1 LCAQFPDGVG
11 DHLPGELFPVDPVRS
26 VPEGGPDLLDPS
38 RSSLGKHVDR
48 PSRLVEQ
55 RPPLATIGN
64 LQCPSVPPPAAA
76 DGGAMSRN
84 LLSTN
89 GIGNFTRG
97 WRFCTLDPMKRSL
110 LIAEDEEV
118 TLALLRDVFGRSDLL
133 VHEARTGEQAL
144 QHIDQHP
151 VDVILTDL
159 KMPGKDGLSVL
170 AHARK
175 VRPGAE
181 VILMTGHAT
190 VESAVRA
197 MKLGAFHYITKP
209 FDVDEVSQ
217 LVDRALELTSMRRE
231 NVSLRSLARGRG
243 SLENFI
249 GVSDATKEVLSLVRK
264 VADTDSTVLITGES
278 GTGKELIARALHYL
292 SPRADRMLVPINC
305 SAIPAELLESELFGH
320 VKGAFTGAHATR
332 AGKFETAHNG
342 TIFLDEIAEMSHALQ
357 AKLLRVLQEKS
368 VTPVGGNRA
377 IQVDARV
384 ITATNKDLEEEIS
397 EGRFRSDLYFRL
409 NVIPIR
415 IPPLRDRRDDIP
427 LLIEHF
433 VGKYNREKGRA
444 LEGVRPESLEILR
457 RYTWPGNVR
466 ELENLVERI
475 VVLKGS
481 GWLEPSDI
489 PEKIRRA
496 ERFLENAHPV
506 LGETGLDIRSAT
518 EDFEN
523 ALIRQALHLS
533 GGNKN
538 RAATLL
544 GLKRTT
550 FVEMLKR
557 KSLDAGEA
565 PGPVS

>member
-1 LCAQFPDGVG
+1 
-11 DHLPGELFPVDPVRS
+11 
-26 VPEGGPDLLDPS
+26 
-38 RSSLGKHVDR
+38 
-48 PSRLVEQ
+48 
-55 RPPLATIGN
+55 
-64 LQCPSVPPPAAA
+64 
-76 DGGAMSRN
+76 
-84 LLSTN
+84 
-89 GIGNFTRG
+89 
-97 WRFCTLDPMKRSL
+97 MKKSL
-110 LIAEDEEV
+110 LIAEDEEI
-118 TLALLRDVFGRSDLL
+118 TLALLRNVFGRSDLQ
-133 VHEARTGEQAL
+133 VHEARTGEEAF
-144 QHIDQHP
+144 QHIDHHP

-209 FDVDEVSQ
+209 FDIDEVTQ
-217 LVDRALELTSMRRE
+217 LVARALELASVRRE
-231 NVSLRSLARGRG
+231 NASLRSLARGRG
-243 SLENFI
+243 GLDNFI

-292 SPRADRMLVPINC
+292 SPRSDRMLVPINC

-320 VKGAFTGAHATR
+320 VKGAFTGAHASR
-332 AGKFETAHNG
+332 AGKFEAAHNG
-342 TIFLDEIAEMSHALQ
+342 TIFLDEIAEMSPPLQ

-384 ITATNKDLEEEIS
+384 ITATNRDLDEEIS

-427 LLIEHF
+427 LLVEHF

-444 LEGVRPESLEILR
+444 LEGVRPESIEILR
-457 RYTWPGNVR
+457 RHTWPGNVR

-496 ERFLENAHPV
+496 ERFLENAIPV
-506 LGETGLDIRSAT
+506 LGENGLDIKSAT

-533 GGNKN
+533 SGNKN

>member
-1 LCAQFPDGVG
+1 MLFRSFPADA
-11 DHLPGELFPVDPVRS
+11 GE
-26 VPEGGPDLLDPS
+26 
-38 RSSLGKHVDR
+38 
-48 PSRLVEQ
+48 
-55 RPPLATIGN
+55 
-64 LQCPSVPPPAAA
+64 
-76 DGGAMSRN
+76 
-84 LLSTN
+84 
-89 GIGNFTRG
+89 
-97 WRFCTLDPMKRSL
+97 
-110 LIAEDEEV
+110 
-118 TLALLRDVFGRSDLL
+118 
-133 VHEARTGEQAL
+133 
-144 QHIDQHP
+144 
-151 VDVILTDL
+151 
-159 KMPGKDGLSVL
+159 
-170 AHARK
+170 
-175 VRPGAE
+175 
-181 VILMTGHAT
+181 
-190 VESAVRA
+190 
-197 MKLGAFHYITKP
+197 
-209 FDVDEVSQ
+209 
-217 LVDRALELTSMRRE
+217 LVDRALELASVRRE
-231 NVSLRSLARGRG
+231 NVNLRSLARERG
-243 SLENFI
+243 GLENFI

-292 SPRADRMLVPINC
+292 SPRAERMLVPINC

-320 VKGAFTGAHATR
+320 VKGAFTGAHAAR
-332 AGKFETAHNG
+332 AGKFEAAHNG
-342 TIFLDEIAEMSHALQ
+342 TIFLDEIAEMSPPLQ
-357 AKLLRVLQEKS
+357 AKLLRVLQERS

-377 IQVDARV
+377 IQVDVRV
-384 ITATNKDLEEEIS
+384 ITATNKDLDEEVS

-427 LLIEHF
+427 LLVEHF

-444 LEGVRPESLEILR
+444 LEGVRPESIEILR

-496 ERFLENAHPV
+496 ERFLENAIPV
-506 LGETGLDIRSAT
+506 LGKTGLDIKSAT

-557 KSLDAGEA
+557 KSLDAGET

>member
-1 LCAQFPDGVG
+1 
-11 DHLPGELFPVDPVRS
+11 
-26 VPEGGPDLLDPS
+26 
-38 RSSLGKHVDR
+38 
-48 PSRLVEQ
+48 
-55 RPPLATIGN
+55 
-64 LQCPSVPPPAAA
+64 
-76 DGGAMSRN
+76 
-84 LLSTN
+84 
-89 GIGNFTRG
+89 
-97 WRFCTLDPMKRSL
+97 MKKSL

-118 TLALLRDVFGRSDLL
+118 TLALLRDVFGRPDLL
-133 VHEARTGEQAL
+133 VHEARTGEEAL

-159 KMPGKDGLSVL
+159 KMPGTDGLSVL

-181 VILMTGHAT
+181 VILMTGHAS

-209 FDVDEVSQ
+209 FDIDEVTQ
-217 LVDRALELTSMRRE
+217 LVDRALELTSVRRE

-278 GTGKELIARALHYL
+278 GTGKELIARGLHYL
-292 SPRADRMLVPINC
+292 SPRSERMLVPINC

-342 TIFLDEIAEMSHALQ
+342 TIFLDEIAEMSAPLQ

-377 IQVDARV
+377 IQVNVRV
-384 ITATNKDLEEEIS
+384 ITATNKDLDEEVS

-427 LLIEHF
+427 ILVEHF
-433 VGKYNREKGRA
+433 VLKYNREKSRA

-496 ERFLENAHPV
+496 ERFLENALPV
-506 LGETGLDIRSAT
+506 LGDTGLDMKSAT

>member
-1 LCAQFPDGVG
+1 
-11 DHLPGELFPVDPVRS
+11 
-26 VPEGGPDLLDPS
+26 
-38 RSSLGKHVDR
+38 
-48 PSRLVEQ
+48 
-55 RPPLATIGN
+55 
-64 LQCPSVPPPAAA
+64 
-76 DGGAMSRN
+76 
-84 LLSTN
+84 
-89 GIGNFTRG
+89 
-97 WRFCTLDPMKRSL
+97 MKKSL

-118 TLALLRDVFGRSDLL
+118 TLALLRDVFGRPDLL
-133 VHEARTGEQAL
+133 VHEARTGEEAL

-159 KMPGKDGLSVL
+159 MMPGTDGLSVL

-181 VILMTGHAT
+181 VILMTGHAS

-209 FDVDEVSQ
+209 FDIDEVAQ
-217 LVDRALELTSMRRE
+217 LVARALELTSVRRE

-278 GTGKELIARALHYL
+278 GTGKELIARGLHYL
-292 SPRADRMLVPINC
+292 SPRSERMLVPINC

-342 TIFLDEIAEMSHALQ
+342 TIFLDEIAEMSAPLQ

-377 IQVDARV
+377 IQVNVRV
-384 ITATNKDLEEEIS
+384 ITATNKDLDEEVS

-427 LLIEHF
+427 ILVDHF
-433 VGKYNREKGRA
+433 VRKYNVEKSRA

-496 ERFLENAHPV
+496 ERFLENALPV
-506 LGETGLDIRSAT
+506 LGDTGLDMKSAT

>member
-1 LCAQFPDGVG
+1 
-11 DHLPGELFPVDPVRS
+11 
-26 VPEGGPDLLDPS
+26 
-38 RSSLGKHVDR
+38 
-48 PSRLVEQ
+48 
-55 RPPLATIGN
+55 
-64 LQCPSVPPPAAA
+64 
-76 DGGAMSRN
+76 
-84 LLSTN
+84 
-89 GIGNFTRG
+89 
-97 WRFCTLDPMKRSL
+97 MKKSL

-118 TLALLRDVFGRSDLL
+118 TLALLRDVFGRTDLL
-133 VHEARTGEQAL
+133 VHEARTGEEAL

-159 KMPGKDGLSVL
+159 MMPGTDGLSVL

-181 VILMTGHAT
+181 VILMTGHAS

-209 FDVDEVSQ
+209 FDIDEVAQ
-217 LVDRALELTSMRRE
+217 LVARALELTSVRRE

-278 GTGKELIARALHYL
+278 GTGKELIARGLHYL
-292 SPRADRMLVPINC
+292 SPRSEGMLVPINC

-342 TIFLDEIAEMSHALQ
+342 TIFLDEIAEMSAPLQ

-377 IQVDARV
+377 IQVNVRV
-384 ITATNKDLEEEIS
+384 ITATNKDLDEEVS

-427 LLIEHF
+427 ILVEHF
-433 VGKYNREKGRA
+433 VRKYNLEKSRA

-475 VVLKGS
+475 VVLKGA

-496 ERFLENAHPV
+496 ERFLENALPV
-506 LGETGLDIRSAT
+506 LGDTGLDMKSAT

>member
-1 LCAQFPDGVG
+1 
-11 DHLPGELFPVDPVRS
+11 
-26 VPEGGPDLLDPS
+26 
-38 RSSLGKHVDR
+38 
-48 PSRLVEQ
+48 
-55 RPPLATIGN
+55 
-64 LQCPSVPPPAAA
+64 
-76 DGGAMSRN
+76 
-84 LLSTN
+84 
-89 GIGNFTRG
+89 
-97 WRFCTLDPMKRSL
+97 MKKSL

-118 TLALLRDVFGRSDLL
+118 TLALLRNVFGRSDLV
-133 VHEARTGEQAL
+133 VHEARTGEEAL

-159 KMPGKDGLSVL
+159 KMPGTDGLSVL

-217 LVDRALELTSMRRE
+217 LVDRALELASVRRE
-231 NVSLRSLARGRG
+231 NVNLRSLARGRG
-243 SLENFI
+243 GLEHFI
-249 GVSDATKEVLSLVRK
+249 GLSEATKEVLSLVRK

-292 SPRADRMLVPINC
+292 SPRSERMLVPINC

-320 VKGAFTGAHATR
+320 VKGAFTGAHAAR
-332 AGKFETAHNG
+332 AGKFEAAHNG
-342 TIFLDEIAEMSHALQ
+342 TIFLDEIAEMSPPLQ

-384 ITATNKDLEEEIS
+384 ITATNRDLEEEIS

-427 LLIEHF
+427 LLVEHF
-433 VGKYNREKGRA
+433 VGKYNRDKGRA

-466 ELENLVERI
+466 ELENLIERI

-496 ERFLENAHPV
+496 ERFLENAIPV
-506 LGETGLDIRSAT
+506 LGDTGLDIKSAT

-565 PGPVS
+565 SGPVS

>member
-1 LCAQFPDGVG
+1 
-11 DHLPGELFPVDPVRS
+11 
-26 VPEGGPDLLDPS
+26 
-38 RSSLGKHVDR
+38 
-48 PSRLVEQ
+48 
-55 RPPLATIGN
+55 
-64 LQCPSVPPPAAA
+64 
-76 DGGAMSRN
+76 
-84 LLSTN
+84 
-89 GIGNFTRG
+89 
-97 WRFCTLDPMKRSL
+97 
-110 LIAEDEEV
+110 
-118 TLALLRDVFGRSDLL
+118 
-133 VHEARTGEQAL
+133 
-144 QHIDQHP
+144 
-151 VDVILTDL
+151 
-159 KMPGKDGLSVL
+159 
-170 AHARK
+170 
-175 VRPGAE
+175 
-181 VILMTGHAT
+181 
-190 VESAVRA
+190 
-197 MKLGAFHYITKP
+197 
-209 FDVDEVSQ
+209 
-217 LVDRALELTSMRRE
+217 
-231 NVSLRSLARGRG
+231 
-243 SLENFI
+243 
-249 GVSDATKEVLSLVRK
+249 
-264 VADTDSTVLITGES
+264 
-278 GTGKELIARALHYL
+278 
-292 SPRADRMLVPINC
+292 MLVPINC

-342 TIFLDEIAEMSHALQ
+342 TIFLDEIAEMSPPLQ

-384 ITATNKDLEEEIS
+384 ITATNKDLDEEVS
-397 EGRFRSDLYFRL
+397 EGRFRSDLFFRL

-427 LLIEHF
+427 LLVEHF

-496 ERFLENAHPV
+496 ERFLENAIPV

-557 KSLDAGEA
+557 KSLDAGCA

>member
-1 LCAQFPDGVG
+1 
-11 DHLPGELFPVDPVRS
+11 
-26 VPEGGPDLLDPS
+26 
-38 RSSLGKHVDR
+38 
-48 PSRLVEQ
+48 
-55 RPPLATIGN
+55 
-64 LQCPSVPPPAAA
+64 
-76 DGGAMSRN
+76 
-84 LLSTN
+84 
-89 GIGNFTRG
+89 
-97 WRFCTLDPMKRSL
+97 MKKNL

-118 TLALLRDVFGRSDLL
+118 TLALLRDVFGRTDLQ
-133 VHEARTGEQAL
+133 VHEARTGEEAL

-151 VDVILTDL
+151 VDVVLTDL
-159 KMPGKDGLSVL
+159 VMPGTDGLSVL

-181 VILMTGHAT
+181 VILMTGHAS

-209 FDVDEVSQ
+209 FDPDEVAQ
-217 LVDRALELTSMRRE
+217 LVDRALELASVRRE
-231 NVSLRSLARGRG
+231 NVNLRSLARGRG
-243 SLENFI
+243 GLEHFI

-278 GTGKELIARALHYL
+278 GTGKELVARALHYL
-292 SPRADRMLVPINC
+292 SPRSERMLVPINC

-342 TIFLDEIAEMSHALQ
+342 TIFLDEIAEMSPALQ

-384 ITATNKDLEEEIS
+384 IAATNRDLDEEVS

-427 LLIEHF
+427 ILVEHF
-433 VGKYNREKGRA
+433 VRKYNREKGRA

-475 VVLKGS
+475 VVLKGA

-489 PEKIRRA
+489 PDKIRRA
-496 ERFLENAHPV
+496 ERFLENALPV

-523 ALIRQALHLS
+523 ALIRQALHIS

-557 KSLDAGEA
+557 KNLDAGEA
-565 PGPVS
+565 PGPLS

>member
-1 LCAQFPDGVG
+1 
-11 DHLPGELFPVDPVRS
+11 
-26 VPEGGPDLLDPS
+26 
-38 RSSLGKHVDR
+38 
-48 PSRLVEQ
+48 
-55 RPPLATIGN
+55 
-64 LQCPSVPPPAAA
+64 
-76 DGGAMSRN
+76 
-84 LLSTN
+84 
-89 GIGNFTRG
+89 
-97 WRFCTLDPMKRSL
+97 MKKSL

-118 TLALLRDVFGRSDLL
+118 TLALLRNVFGRSDLL
-133 VHEARTGEQAL
+133 VYEARTGAEAL

-159 KMPGKDGLSVL
+159 IMPGTDGLSVL

-181 VILMTGHAT
+181 VILMTGHASI
-190 VESAVRA
+190 ESAVRA

-209 FDVDEVSQ
+209 FDIDEVAQ
-217 LVDRALELTSMRRE
+217 LVDRALELTSVRRE
-231 NVSLRSLARGRG
+231 NVNLRSLARERG
-243 SLENFI
+243 GLEHFI

-292 SPRADRMLVPINC
+292 SPRSDRMLIPINC

-320 VKGAFTGAHATR
+320 VKGAFTGAHAAR
-332 AGKFETAHNG
+332 AGKFEAAHNG
-342 TIFLDEIAEMSHALQ
+342 TIFLDEIAEMSPPLQ

-368 VTPVGGNRA
+368 VTPVGGNKA
-377 IQVDARV
+377 IQVDVRV
-384 ITATNKDLEEEIS
+384 ITATNKDLDEEVS
-397 EGRFRSDLYFRL
+397 ERRFRADLYFRL

-415 IPPLRDRRDDIP
+415 IQPLRDRRDDIP

-444 LEGVRPESLEILR
+444 LEGVRPESIEILR
-457 RYTWPGNVR
+457 RYAWPGNVR
-466 ELENLVERI
+466 ELENFVERI

-496 ERFLENAHPV
+496 ERFLENAIPV
-506 LGETGLDIRSAT
+506 LGETGLDIKSAT

-523 ALIRQALHLS
+523 VLIRQALHLS

-565 PGPVS
+565 TGPVS

>member
-1 LCAQFPDGVG
+1 
-11 DHLPGELFPVDPVRS
+11 
-26 VPEGGPDLLDPS
+26 
-38 RSSLGKHVDR
+38 
-48 PSRLVEQ
+48 
-55 RPPLATIGN
+55 
-64 LQCPSVPPPAAA
+64 
-76 DGGAMSRN
+76 
-84 LLSTN
+84 
-89 GIGNFTRG
+89 
-97 WRFCTLDPMKRSL
+97 MKKSL
-110 LIAEDEEV
+110 LIAEDDEV
-118 TLALLRDVFGRSDLL
+118 TLALLRDVFGRSDLV
-133 VHEARTGEQAL
+133 VHEARTGEEAL
-144 QHIDQHP
+144 HHIDHYP
-151 VDVILTDL
+151 VDVVLTDL
-159 KMPGKDGLSVL
+159 MMPGTDGLSVL
-170 AHARK
+170 THARK

-181 VILMTGHAT
+181 VILMTGHAS

-209 FDVDEVSQ
+209 FDVDEVAQ
-217 LVDRALELTSMRRE
+217 LVDRALELASVRRE

-243 SLENFI
+243 GLENFI
-249 GVSDATKEVLSLVRK
+249 GVSEATKEVLSLVRK

-292 SPRADRMLVPINC
+292 SPRSERMLVPINC

-320 VKGAFTGAHATR
+320 MKGAFTGAHAAR
-332 AGKFETAHNG
+332 AGKFEAAHNG
-342 TIFLDEIAEMSHALQ
+342 TIFLDEIAEMSPPLQ

-427 LLIEHF
+427 LLVEHF
-433 VGKYNREKGRA
+433 VGKYNREKKRS
-444 LEGVRPESLEILR
+444 LEGVRPESLEILK

-466 ELENLVERI
+466 ELENLIERI

-496 ERFLENAHPV
+496 ERFLENAIPV
-506 LGETGLDIRSAT
+506 LGNSGLDIKSAT

>member
-1 LCAQFPDGVG
+1 
-11 DHLPGELFPVDPVRS
+11 
-26 VPEGGPDLLDPS
+26 
-38 RSSLGKHVDR
+38 
-48 PSRLVEQ
+48 
-55 RPPLATIGN
+55 
-64 LQCPSVPPPAAA
+64 
-76 DGGAMSRN
+76 
-84 LLSTN
+84 
-89 GIGNFTRG
+89 
-97 WRFCTLDPMKRSL
+97 MKQSL

-118 TLALLRDVFGRSDLL
+118 TLALLRNVFGRSDLV
-133 VHEARTGEQAL
+133 VHEARTGEEAL

-159 KMPGKDGLSVL
+159 KMPGTDGLSVL

-217 LVDRALELTSMRRE
+217 LVDRALELASVRRE
-231 NVSLRSLARGRG
+231 NVNLRSLARGRG
-243 SLENFI
+243 GLEHFI
-249 GVSDATKEVLSLVRK
+249 GVSDATKEVLALVRK

-320 VKGAFTGAHATR
+320 VKGAYTGAHATR
-332 AGKFETAHNG
+332 AGKFEAAHHG
-342 TIFLDEIAEMSHALQ
+342 TIFLDEIAEMSPPLQ

-368 VTPVGGNRA
+368 VTPVGGNKA

-384 ITATNKDLEEEIS
+384 ITATNRDLEEEIS

-427 LLIEHF
+427 LLVEHF
-433 VGKYNREKGRA
+433 VGKYNREKKRT

-457 RYTWPGNVR
+457 RYTWPGKR
-466 ELENLVERI
+466 T
-475 VVLKGS
+475 GA
-481 GWLEPSDI
+481 GEP
-489 PEKIRRA
+489 RRA
-496 ERFLENAHPV
+496 DRRPQGIRLARAVGHPRKNPAGGTVPRERHPRAGRFGTRHQERHRG
-506 LGETGLDIRSAT
+506 LRERPHPPGAASFGREQEPRGHPAGPEADDLRGDAETEEPR
-518 EDFEN
+518 
-523 ALIRQALHLS
+523 R
-533 GGNKN
+533 
-538 RAATLL
+538 R
-544 GLKRTT
+544 
-550 FVEMLKR
+550 
-557 KSLDAGEA
+557 
-565 PGPVS
+565 

>member
-1 LCAQFPDGVG
+1 
-11 DHLPGELFPVDPVRS
+11 
-26 VPEGGPDLLDPS
+26 
-38 RSSLGKHVDR
+38 
-48 PSRLVEQ
+48 
-55 RPPLATIGN
+55 
-64 LQCPSVPPPAAA
+64 
-76 DGGAMSRN
+76 
-84 LLSTN
+84 
-89 GIGNFTRG
+89 
-97 WRFCTLDPMKRSL
+97 MKKSL
-110 LIAEDEEV
+110 LIVEDEEV
-118 TLALLRDVFGRSDLL
+118 TLALLRNVFGRSDLV
-133 VHEARTGEQAL
+133 VHEARTGEEAL

-159 KMPGKDGLSVL
+159 KMPGADGLSVL

-181 VILMTGHAT
+181 VILMTGHASI
-190 VESAVRA
+190 ESAVRA

-209 FDVDEVSQ
+209 FDIDEVSQ
-217 LVDRALELTSMRRE
+217 LVDRALELTSVRRE
-231 NVSLRSLARGRG
+231 NVNLRSLARGHG
-243 SLENFI
+243 SLKNFI

-292 SPRADRMLVPINC
+292 SPRSERMLVPINC

-332 AGKFETAHNG
+332 AGKFEAAHNG
-342 TIFLDEIAEMSHALQ
+342 TVFLDEIAEMSPPLQ

-377 IQVDARV
+377 IQVDVRV

-427 LLIEHF
+427 LLVEHF

-444 LEGVRPESLEILR
+444 LEGVRPESIAILR

-496 ERFLENAHPV
+496 ERFLENAIPV
-506 LGETGLDIRSAT
+506 LGETGLDIKSAT

>member
-1 LCAQFPDGVG
+1 
-11 DHLPGELFPVDPVRS
+11 
-26 VPEGGPDLLDPS
+26 
-38 RSSLGKHVDR
+38 
-48 PSRLVEQ
+48 
-55 RPPLATIGN
+55 
-64 LQCPSVPPPAAA
+64 
-76 DGGAMSRN
+76 
-84 LLSTN
+84 
-89 GIGNFTRG
+89 
-97 WRFCTLDPMKRSL
+97 MKKSL

-118 TLALLRDVFGRSDLL
+118 TLALLRDVFGRSDLV
-133 VHEARTGEQAL
+133 VHEARTGEEAL
-144 QHIDQHP
+144 QHIDHHP

-159 KMPGKDGLSVL
+159 KMPGTDGLSVL
-170 AHARK
+170 THARK

-181 VILMTGHAT
+181 VILMTGHAS

-209 FDVDEVSQ
+209 FDVDEVAQ
-217 LVDRALELTSMRRE
+217 LVDRALELASVRRE

-243 SLENFI
+243 GLENFI
-249 GVSDATKEVLSLVRK
+249 GVSEATKEVLSLVRK

-292 SPRADRMLVPINC
+292 SPRSERMLVPINC

-320 VKGAFTGAHATR
+320 MKGAFTGAHAAR
-332 AGKFETAHNG
+332 AGKFEAAHNG
-342 TIFLDEIAEMSHALQ
+342 TIFLDEIAEMSPSLQ

-368 VTPVGGNRA
+368 VTPVGGNRT

-384 ITATNKDLEEEIS
+384 ITATNRDLEEEIS

-427 LLIEHF
+427 LLVEHF
-433 VGKYNREKGRA
+433 VGKYNREKKRS
-444 LEGVRPESLEILR
+444 LEGIRPESLEILK

-466 ELENLVERI
+466 ELENLIERI

-489 PEKIRRA
+489 PDKIRRA
-496 ERFLENAHPV
+496 ERFLENAIPV
-506 LGETGLDIRSAT
+506 LGNTGLDIKSAT

-557 KSLDAGEA
+557 RSLDAGEA

>member
-1 LCAQFPDGVG
+1 
-11 DHLPGELFPVDPVRS
+11 
-26 VPEGGPDLLDPS
+26 
-38 RSSLGKHVDR
+38 
-48 PSRLVEQ
+48 
-55 RPPLATIGN
+55 
-64 LQCPSVPPPAAA
+64 
-76 DGGAMSRN
+76 
-84 LLSTN
+84 
-89 GIGNFTRG
+89 
-97 WRFCTLDPMKRSL
+97 MKKSL

-118 TLALLRDVFGRSDLL
+118 TLALLRNVFGRSDLL
-133 VHEARTGEQAL
+133 VHEARTGEEAL
-144 QHIDQHP
+144 HHIDQHP
-151 VDVILTDL
+151 VDVVLTDL
-159 KMPGKDGLSVL
+159 KMPGTDGLSVL

-181 VILMTGHAT
+181 VILMTGHASIET
-190 VESAVRA
+190 AVRA

-209 FDVDEVSQ
+209 FDIDEVAQ
-217 LVDRALELTSMRRE
+217 LVGRALELTSVRRE
-231 NVSLRSLARGRG
+231 NASLRSLARGRG
-243 SLENFI
+243 RLENFI

-292 SPRADRMLVPINC
+292 SPRSDRMLVPINC

-342 TIFLDEIAEMSHALQ
+342 TIFLDEIAEMSPPLQ

-384 ITATNKDLEEEIS
+384 ITATNKDLDEEVS

-427 LLIEHF
+427 LLVEHF
-433 VGKYNREKGRA
+433 VAKYNREKGRA
-444 LEGVRPESLEILR
+444 LEGVRPESIEMLR

-496 ERFLENAHPV
+496 ERFLGDAIPV
-506 LGETGLDIRSAT
+506 LGETGLDIKSAT

-523 ALIRQALHLS
+523 ALIRQALHLTA
-533 GGNKN
+533 GNKN

-557 KSLDAGEA
+557 KSLDAGEV

>member
-1 LCAQFPDGVG
+1 
-11 DHLPGELFPVDPVRS
+11 
-26 VPEGGPDLLDPS
+26 
-38 RSSLGKHVDR
+38 
-48 PSRLVEQ
+48 
-55 RPPLATIGN
+55 
-64 LQCPSVPPPAAA
+64 
-76 DGGAMSRN
+76 
-84 LLSTN
+84 
-89 GIGNFTRG
+89 
-97 WRFCTLDPMKRSL
+97 MKKSL

-118 TLALLRDVFGRSDLL
+118 TLALLRNVFDRSDLL
-133 VHEARTGEQAL
+133 VHEARTGEEAL
-144 QHIDQHP
+144 HHIDQHP

-159 KMPGKDGLSVL
+159 KMPGTDGLSVL

-181 VILMTGHAT
+181 VILMTGHAS

-209 FDVDEVSQ
+209 FDIDEVSQ
-217 LVDRALELTSMRRE
+217 LVDRALELASVRRE
-231 NVSLRSLARGRG
+231 NVNLRSLARGRG
-243 SLENFI
+243 RLENFI

-292 SPRADRMLVPINC
+292 SPRAERMLVPINC

-320 VKGAFTGAHATR
+320 VKGAFTGAHAAR

-342 TIFLDEIAEMSHALQ
+342 TIFLDEIAEMSPSLQ
-357 AKLLRVLQEKS
+357 AKLLRVLQEKN

-384 ITATNKDLEEEIS
+384 ITATNKDLDEEVS
-397 EGRFRSDLYFRL
+397 EGRFRADLYFRL

-427 LLIEHF
+427 LLVEHF
-433 VGKYNREKGRA
+433 VRKYNREKSRA

-496 ERFLENAHPV
+496 ERFLESAIPV
-506 LGETGLDIRSAT
+506 LGDSGLDIKSAT

-523 ALIRQALHLS
+523 ALIRQAMHLS

-557 KSLDAGEA
+557 KSLDADEA

>member
-1 LCAQFPDGVG
+1 
-11 DHLPGELFPVDPVRS
+11 
-26 VPEGGPDLLDPS
+26 
-38 RSSLGKHVDR
+38 
-48 PSRLVEQ
+48 
-55 RPPLATIGN
+55 
-64 LQCPSVPPPAAA
+64 
-76 DGGAMSRN
+76 
-84 LLSTN
+84 
-89 GIGNFTRG
+89 
-97 WRFCTLDPMKRSL
+97 MKKSL

-118 TLALLRDVFGRSDLL
+118 TLALLRNVFGRPDLL
-133 VHEARTGEQAL
+133 VHEARTGEEAL

-151 VDVILTDL
+151 VDVVLTDL
-159 KMPGKDGLSVL
+159 KMPGTDGLSVL

-181 VILMTGHAT
+181 VILMTGHASIET
-190 VESAVRA
+190 AVRA

-209 FDVDEVSQ
+209 FDIDEVAQ
-217 LVDRALELTSMRRE
+217 LVDRALELTSVRRE
-231 NVSLRSLARGRG
+231 NASLRSLARGRG
-243 SLENFI
+243 RLENFI

-292 SPRADRMLVPINC
+292 SPRSDRLLVPINC
-305 SAIPAELLESELFGH
+305 SAIPADLLESELFGH
-320 VKGAFTGAHATR
+320 VKGAFTGAHVTR

-342 TIFLDEIAEMSHALQ
+342 TIFLDEIAEMSPPLQ

-384 ITATNKDLEEEIS
+384 IAATNRDLDEEVA
-397 EGRFRSDLYFRL
+397 EGRFRADLYFRL

-427 LLIEHF
+427 LLLDHF
-433 VGKYNREKGRA
+433 VGKYNRERGRA
-444 LEGVRPESLEILR
+444 LEGVRPESIEILR

-496 ERFLENAHPV
+496 ERFLGDSIPV
-506 LGETGLDIRSAT
+506 LGETGLDIKSAT

-523 ALIRQALHLS
+523 ALIRQALHLTA
-533 GGNKN
+533 GNKN

-557 KSLDAGEA
+557 KSLDAGEI
-565 PGPVS
+565 PGPLS

>member
-1 LCAQFPDGVG
+1 
-11 DHLPGELFPVDPVRS
+11 
-26 VPEGGPDLLDPS
+26 
-38 RSSLGKHVDR
+38 
-48 PSRLVEQ
+48 
-55 RPPLATIGN
+55 
-64 LQCPSVPPPAAA
+64 
-76 DGGAMSRN
+76 
-84 LLSTN
+84 
-89 GIGNFTRG
+89 
-97 WRFCTLDPMKRSL
+97 MKKSL

-133 VHEARTGEQAL
+133 VYEARTGEEAL

-151 VDVILTDL
+151 VDVVLTDL
-159 KMPGKDGLSVL
+159 MMPGTDGLSVL

-181 VILMTGHAT
+181 VILMTGHAS

-209 FDVDEVSQ
+209 FDIDEVAQ
-217 LVDRALELTSMRRE
+217 LVARAFELTSVRRE

-278 GTGKELIARALHYL
+278 GTGKELIARGLHYL
-292 SPRADRMLVPINC
+292 SPRSEGMLVPINC

-320 VKGAFTGAHATR
+320 VKGAYTGAHATR

-342 TIFLDEIAEMSHALQ
+342 TIFLDEIAEMSAPLQ

-377 IQVDARV
+377 IQVNVRV
-384 ITATNKDLEEEIS
+384 ITATNKDLDEEVS

-427 LLIEHF
+427 ILVEHF
-433 VGKYNREKGRA
+433 VRKYNAEKSRA

-496 ERFLENAHPV
+496 ERFLENALPV
-506 LGETGLDIRSAT
+506 LGDTGLDMKSAT

>member
-1 LCAQFPDGVG
+1 
-11 DHLPGELFPVDPVRS
+11 
-26 VPEGGPDLLDPS
+26 
-38 RSSLGKHVDR
+38 
-48 PSRLVEQ
+48 
-55 RPPLATIGN
+55 
-64 LQCPSVPPPAAA
+64 
-76 DGGAMSRN
+76 
-84 LLSTN
+84 
-89 GIGNFTRG
+89 
-97 WRFCTLDPMKRSL
+97 MKKSL

-133 VHEARTGEQAL
+133 VHEARTGEEAL

-159 KMPGKDGLSVL
+159 MMPGTDGLSVL

-181 VILMTGHAT
+181 VILMTGHAS

-209 FDVDEVSQ
+209 FDIDEVAQ
-217 LVDRALELTSMRRE
+217 LVDRALELTSVRRE

-278 GTGKELIARALHYL
+278 GTGKELIARGLHYL
-292 SPRADRMLVPINC
+292 SPRSEGMLVPINC

-320 VKGAFTGAHATR
+320 VKGAYTGAHATR

-342 TIFLDEIAEMSHALQ
+342 TIFLDEIAEMSAPLQ

-377 IQVDARV
+377 IQVNVRV
-384 ITATNKDLEEEIS
+384 ITATNKDLDEEVS

-427 LLIEHF
+427 ILVEHF
-433 VGKYNREKGRA
+433 VRKYNVEKSRA

-496 ERFLENAHPV
+496 ERFLENALPV
-506 LGETGLDIRSAT
+506 LGDTGLDMKSAT

>member
-1 LCAQFPDGVG
+1 
-11 DHLPGELFPVDPVRS
+11 
-26 VPEGGPDLLDPS
+26 
-38 RSSLGKHVDR
+38 
-48 PSRLVEQ
+48 
-55 RPPLATIGN
+55 
-64 LQCPSVPPPAAA
+64 
-76 DGGAMSRN
+76 
-84 LLSTN
+84 
-89 GIGNFTRG
+89 
-97 WRFCTLDPMKRSL
+97 MKNSL
-110 LIAEDEEV
+110 LIVEDEEV

-133 VHEARTGEQAL
+133 VHEARTGEEAL
-144 QHIDQHP
+144 LHIDQHP

-159 KMPGKDGLSVL
+159 RMPGTDGLSVL

-175 VRPGAE
+175 IRPGAE
-181 VILMTGHAT
+181 VILMTGHASIET
-190 VESAVRA
+190 AVKA

-209 FDVDEVSQ
+209 FDIDEVAQ
-217 LVDRALELTSMRRE
+217 LVDRALELTRVRRE
-231 NVSLRSLARGRG
+231 NVNLRSLARGRG
-243 SLENFI
+243 GLENFI
-249 GVSDATKEVLSLVRK
+249 GVSDATMEVLSLVRK

-292 SPRADRMLVPINC
+292 SPRTDRMLVPINC

-332 AGKFETAHNG
+332 AGKFEAAHNG
-342 TIFLDEIAEMSHALQ
+342 TIFLDEIAEMSAPLQ

-384 ITATNKDLEEEIS
+384 ITATNRDLEEEVS

-415 IPPLRDRRDDIP
+415 IPPLRERRDDIP
-427 LLIEHF
+427 LLVEHF
-433 VGKYNREKGRA
+433 IGKYNREKGRS
-444 LEGVRPESLEILR
+444 LEGVRPESLEILKR
-457 RYTWPGNVR
+457 HTWAGNVR

-475 VVLKGS
+475 VVLKGA
-481 GWLEPSDI
+481 GWIEPSDI

-496 ERFLENAHPV
+496 ERFLENAIPV
-506 LGETGLDIRSAT
+506 LGDSGLDIKSAT

-557 KSLDAGEA
+557 KSLDPGDA